1 MDNHLNSLPSP
12 LVITY
17 DPNWSAP
24 FRLNGVTLNP
34 EYGRP
39 DHSTVAAIPD
49 HWAFRVGAVVRIL
62 TGLATDRAILAHF
75 QTGAVDSVTWGSLAQ
90 ELRVLQMMHV
100 REPVGLVGWAHF
112 MAQFVFRALASTAA
126 IQRDMLAARSALRRH
141 GSLKV

>member
-39 DHSTVAAIPD
+39 DPSTDAAMPE
-49 HWAFRVGAVVRIL
+49 HWAFRVGVLLRIL

-75 QTGAVDSVTWGSLAQ
+75 QTGAVDPVTWDSLAQ
-90 ELRVLQMMHV
+90 ELRVLQMV
-100 REPVGLVGWAHF
+100 NVGEPAGLVGWANF
-112 MAQFVFRALASTAA
+112 TAQFVLRAVASTAA

-141 GSLKV
+141 ASWKV